1 MDTLQEKIYF
11 TTRKKLVNVNNELK
25 EINYIHKSKIK
36 LIPKEIKDIKNVI
49 RKKINF
55 MTKIQL
61 DQTNEFIQNLFSYA
75 QTHSQELL
83 MENLMQDND
92 PSDAHSSHL

>member
-49 RKKINF
+49 RKKITF

-61 DQTNEFIQNLFSYA
+61 DQTNEFIHNLFSHA
-75 QTHSQELL
+75 QAHAEELL
-83 MENLMQDND
+83 MENLVQDND
-92 PSDAHSSHL
+92 PSDAHSSHS

>member
-11 TTRKKLVNVNNELK
+11 TTRKKLINVNNELK

-61 DQTNEFIQNLFSYA
+61 DQTNEFIHNLFSVS
-75 QTHSQELL
+75 QVHSQELL

-92 PSDAHSSHL
+92 PSDAHSSHS

>member
-1 MDTLQEKIYF
+1 MDTLQEKTYF
-11 TTRKKLVNVNNELK
+11 TTRTKLVNVNNELK

-61 DQTNEFIQNLFSYA
+61 DQTNEFIQNLFSHA
-75 QTHSQELL
+75 QAHAGELL
-83 MENLMQDND
+83 TGNLVQDND